1 MVLLRQLITFSV
13 AVCFS
18 THIISAAFSNDSQV
32 IHDRSSRQRFFASE
46 PTSPY
51 YTNFN
56 TFRPYWYNRPPYTD
70 TLEDVRIIDP
80 LEGRSRLP
88 LQLEDGRNDVL
99 SGRFFKRPS
108 HRGQPTG
115 NSNGNRYFS
124 KMRNVNPLSN
134 FMPCIS
140 TNAEE
145 MGICLLAPVC
155 TYYGGRSTGGDC
167 RMGLTCCVNE
177 ITSCGPLITFNNTYW
192 QSPAVISSE
201 SSCGLTIKLDQYL
214 MEQRKPV
221 CQIRL
226 DFLALSLAQPNSESV
241 CNVDSFQVAGAIN
254 KIPIICGDANGQHM
268 YLMLPRVSTSVQLVM
283 TLGTSSSPR
292 YWRIKISMLPCDSEF
307 LAPED
312 CLQYFTTSTG
322 SVMTFNWMDTTNRAT
337 RQLASQDYYICFRTE
352 LVNRQASGQ
361 VATMLCLSHCQVA
374 NGQAFSLSGRIEGRS
389 QRIESTSCANDYIV
403 FPGGFSFP
411 MTEPVNQRDRF
422 CGTIFSQME
431 EADTEQTICSTA
443 KPFRLLY
450 RTNGDETLTPSSDS
464 AQVGNQGFC
473 LSFEQKLT

>member
-1 MVLLRQLITFSV
+1 MLLLQLIGAAALCWLIIIIPAHGAFNDSRPV
-13 AVCFS
+13 IS
-18 THIISAAFSNDSQV
+18 TTSNDS
-32 IHDRSSRQRFFASE
+32 RNPRQRISFA
-46 PTSPY
+46 
-51 YTNFN
+51 N
-56 TFRPYWYNRPPYTD
+56 
-70 TLEDVRIIDP
+70 TLEDVRII
-80 LEGRSRLP
+80 EGRSPSRLGP
-88 LQLEDGRNDVL
+88 LTPQVEDESNDVL
-99 SGRFFKRPS
+99 SGRFFRRPAM

-115 NSNGNRYFS
+115 NSNGNRFYS

-134 FMPCIS
+134 FMPCVS

-201 SSCGLTIKLDQYL
+201 SSCGLTVKLDQYL

-226 DFLALSLAQPNSESV
+226 DFQAFSLAQPNTESV
-241 CNVDSFQVAGAIN
+241 CNIDSFQVAGALN

-292 YWRIKISMLPCDSEF
+292 YWRIKIAMLPCDSEF

-322 SVMTFNWMDTTNRAT
+322 SIMTFNWMDTTSRAT

-352 LVNRQASGQ
+352 LVNRQSSGQ

-374 NGQAFSLSGRIEGRS
+374 NGQPFSLSGRVEARS
-389 QRIESTSCANDYIV
+389 QRLESSSCANDYVV

-422 CGTIFSQME
+422 CGTLLSQMD
-431 EADTEQTICSTA
+431 EADTQQTICSTA

-450 RTNGDETLTPSSDS
+450 RTNGDESITPVVD
-464 AQVGNQGFC
+464 ANPLLGNQGFC
-473 LSFEQKLT
+473 LKYEQKFNLEIDRPLENED